1 MRRKQTYQYHINRK
15 RLHKKTTR
23 LPDISVDL
31 IKKNWEVKKSAAD
44 NLAAMGL
51 VADPNKMRGIKIPSR
66 KEKLKM
72 LKEPAGIDGA
82 SATEPGQS
90 GSKGHV
96 VSELEKEAKEGF
108 KAAKA
113 TPHPLPK
120 GMVKKLTDFL
130 DKFGEDFDAMSR
142 DYTNYDQE
150 TPAQLRTQ
158 VNRLKSVPQQWIP
171 YLKSRGLLTNHDVEG
186 LESSITV
193 SPKASDS

>member
-1 MRRKQTYQYHINRK
+1 MRRKQTYQYHINRR
-15 RLHKKTTR
+15 RLHKKLTK

-51 VADPNKMRGIKIPSR
+51 VADPNKMSGIKIPSR

-72 LKEPAGIDGA
+72 LKKQPDIIDVVPEP
-82 SATEPGQS
+82 EPGT
-90 GSKGHV
+90 KGNV
-96 VSELEKEAKEGF
+96 AKELEKEAKEGF
-108 KAAKA
+108 KVAKA

-130 DKFGEDFDAMSR
+130 DKFGEDFEAMSR
-142 DYTNYDQE
+142 DYTNYEQE

-158 VNRLKSVPQQWIP
+158 VNRLKSIPQQWIP
-171 YLKSRGLLTNHDVEG
+171 YLKSRGLLNASQVDAEE
-186 LESSITV
+186 LESDITV
-193 SPKASDS
+193 SPKT